1 MAMQDFLQRIFPAST
16 MTPGMS
22 KDDFRKVFDQRL
34 WDFEGGFLQQTHLP
48 GIVDRKVLNLR
59 RSLSLGDDA
68 NLSNSTHPNSK
79 QLKNAFTQATD

>member
-1 MAMQDFLQRIFPAST
+1 MQDFLQRSA
-16 MTPGMS
+16 MAPGMS
-22 KDDFRKVFDQRL
+22 KDDFRKVFDQLLR
-34 WDFEGGFLQQTHLP
+34 DFEEGGFLEQTHLP
-48 GIVDRKVLNLR
+48 GIVGRKVLNLR